1 MEHLA
6 EKGVGCPVPLHGN
19 DGVALRELCG
29 RPAVLVTF
37 LNGMWPRRIDP
48 YHCAALGEAMGTMHK
63 AGADFAMKRP
73 NDLSVAGWRPLF
85 DACSARA
92 HEVRPGLAEALEREL
107 DTLEARWPAEGTL
120 PVGVIHADLF
130 PDNVF
135 FRGRTLSGLIDF
147 YFACTDVLV
156 YDLAICLNAWCF
168 EPDGAFN
175 ATKARLMLSSYR
187 KVRPLSDEELA
198 ALPLL
203 ARGSAL
209 RFLLTRLYD
218 LLNHPPGAF
227 VKPKNP
233 LEYWNKLR
241 FHQQVSGLGAYGL
254 E

>member
-1 MEHLA
+1 
-6 EKGVGCPVPLHGN
+6 
-19 DGVALRELCG
+19 
-29 RPAVLVTF
+29 
-37 LNGMWPRRIDP
+37 
-48 YHCAALGEAMGTMHK
+48 
-63 AGADFAMKRP
+63 
-73 NDLSVAGWRPLF
+73 
-85 DACSARA
+85 
-92 HEVRPGLAEALEREL
+92 
-107 DTLEARWPAEGTL
+107 
-120 PVGVIHADLF
+120 
-130 PDNVF
+130 
-135 FRGRTLSGLIDF
+135 
-147 YFACTDVLV
+147 VLV